1 MINPNGKGSCPS
13 GFTRST
19 NYCTKKVGDDKGAK
33 KGASGQS
40 ASASSSVN
48 NAPDPERAIGGKP
61 VLKRLA
67 KRNELDYCPTG
78 YHSSHANRGEC
89 VTPWAEAPNVS
100 MRKGACAA
108 GTTEER
114 GQFCT
119 GSTSLALNLMDAAYV
134 ADFNTLYMLRKQKG
148 LDTGDANKPALLALA
163 KSADMAKR
171 TPAETA
177 PASEATEPGC
187 DIGTE
192 WEGCPCPHRSGGCH
206 RWRHQGFVLPLNKA
220 AQGPGLSAC

>member
-100 MRKGACAA
+100 MRKGTCAA

-114 GQFCT
+114 GRFCT

-148 LDTGDANKPALLALA
+148 LDTGRDRAR
-163 KSADMAKR
+163 KR
-171 TPAETA
+171 SNRT
-177 PASEATEPGC
+177 GC

-192 WEGCPCPHRSGGCH
+192 WEGCPCPQRSGGCH

>member
-148 LDTGDANKPALLALA
+148 LDTGRDRARKRSNRTRLRYRNRVGRMPLPPTQRRLSSVAPSRVCSPVKQG
-163 KSADMAKR
+163 SAR
-171 TPAETA
+171 PGAE
-177 PASEATEPGC
+177 C
-187 DIGTE
+187 
-192 WEGCPCPHRSGGCH
+192 
-206 RWRHQGFVLPLNKA
+206 VLILT
-220 AQGPGLSAC
+220 

>member
-114 GQFCT
+114 GQLCT

-148 LDTGDANKPALLALA
+148 LDTGRDRAR
-163 KSADMAKR
+163 KR
-171 TPAETA
+171 SNRT
-177 PASEATEPGC
+177 GC

-192 WEGCPCPHRSGGCH
+192 WEGCPCPQRSGGCH

>member
-148 LDTGDANKPALLALA
+148 LDTGRDRAR
-163 KSADMAKR
+163 KR
-171 TPAETA
+171 SNRTC
-177 PASEATEPGC
+177 C

-192 WEGCPCPHRSGGCH
+192 WEGCPFPHRSGGCH

>member
-148 LDTGDANKPALLALA
+148 LDTGRDRAR
-163 KSADMAKR
+163 KR
-171 TPAETA
+171 RNRT
-177 PASEATEPGC
+177 GC

-192 WEGCPCPHRSGGCH
+192 WEGCPCPQRSGGCH

>member
-148 LDTGDANKPALLALA
+148 LDTGRGRAR
-163 KSADMAKR
+163 KR
-171 TPAETA
+171 SNRTRRE
-177 PASEATEPGC
+177 
-187 DIGTE
+187 IGTE
-192 WEGCPCPHRSGGCH
+192 WEGCPCPQRSGGCH